1 MGKEY
6 KSAAELMREAEE
18 RRASA
23 GLSAGASAKSAEE
36 LAIQQE
42 RAETEKTKQNI
53 NIFQTAIGTLIDTG
67 FNIDKGTLKGL
78 EGIVDFVIGISNAVP
93 VGIDYLCGGDLYEQ
107 VRNAIEYDA
116 TGKIMGLRED
126 LTSMIYG
133 RTTLESSLYRQNKAG
148 QMVAEVEQAVG
159 QMLPSVVVSI
169 ATMGAAAPEAAAS
182 LGTTVQGLAKA
193 ASLATLGVSAA
204 GTSTEAAY
212 QDGANFG
219 QGLAYGA
226 VSGGIEVATEKM
238 FGGVTSAIYGK
249 GMLPKVVPTIANK
262 GFVRVGRELL
272 EEGVEEV
279 VSELASPIAKTIYKG
294 GAALDEYSTA
304 DYWKGVGKSFAMGA
318 ATSALYTGTVGYGVA
333 KATGGAV
340 GKEADIEGLL
350 EDAEKLAQKR
360 ESVFYSYKYDRNTD
374 ARIGDQIARRYQEIS
389 KILVKMDADKRSAA
403 IEKFSLGKA
412 MAEDGQINADFAAKL
427 GIRTPGK
434 DSTGGMNAAPGAN
447 LGQYASPGV
456 DASAAEAA
464 ASYMGLS
471 VFDGEL
477 TGESRAN
484 YRDFLKTAR
493 NLNRQTG
500 GRFNFVL
507 VNGSGV
513 DGSQVKGAYVRQGDL
528 VLINTDTLAD
538 SGKTADAL
546 YENWFGVTVEEAMH
560 LANNTDEALRR
571 DAYSSLAQ
579 LLSEDEELV
588 SKVSRELVEDG
599 YFTEEQ
605 VKKFMTADSLT
616 EDETQAANVFFD
628 ELFAHMARHELSTK
642 HFFQRLAKRDRSA
655 LERFLQALKQSIKA
669 TASGKGKTA
678 QGLTKRAQA
687 AERLFME
694 AMAEAGFKVTEDG
707 KIIGV
712 NDEEEKEDQET
723 AKTEVRYSLKGKTF
737 TITEED
743 VQNIRKM
750 GRKSVNDFTSQEI
763 RECEPWARKFYEELK
778 EKSPFF
784 RAWFGDWRA
793 YDKTRLT
800 YQEVNNDFVEM
811 EDIPRKECKNEDTG
825 WSISVLRNGI
835 DETIHK
841 KGVGS
846 NEHRSLLN
854 VDAMIENSVLLDT
867 VSVSEPSKRMGMQ
880 AIFVHHL
887 YAPIYVGG
895 QKAIA
900 KLYVTESIEGE
911 HKFYLVKIETIDYT
925 HEEIEKEA
933 TQAKVPTDESVLNPR
948 TNSTAGD
955 ASSISIAEIFD
966 FVKRNGGKFESGSKN
981 PVYFNPKPVNP
992 AFLNED
998 GTPKVFYHG
1007 TRAEN
1012 GDFYVFDYSKAVKRG
1027 GLGLKA
1033 LGKGNYFTTVKLN
1046 GTERYGSR
1054 VIEVYLSIH
1063 NPFVVEEGLFED
1075 SVAMKFGDDA
1085 RKWSTDRIQEEMR
1098 KAGFDGVIKE
1108 HNGNMIAVAFDS
1120 NQIKSA
1126 TDNIGTFD
1134 RANPDIR
1141 YSKKAAKRDEVTL
1154 TPEEAAR
1161 EDTPFGRAVRRMLE
1175 EEGETR
1181 ESRESRESRAESETD
1196 DETADERMDE
1206 IGEDVRLNRYDK
1218 TWTYGRA
1225 EAEKAIDALLET
1237 LGGGDGNKYLT
1248 RGKLS
1253 VKLKMQDRRELTD
1266 KMFEALN
1273 TATTNE
1279 QLRNAAEEI
1288 ARAVYDK
1295 AVVTTVW
1302 AQDVGYIKDV
1312 TDKMKL
1318 YKSFL
1323 GRIDMS
1329 GIKSN
1334 QIDMK
1339 VIRRWEKGR
1348 KAETKGTLTID
1359 NVKKILEKEGLS
1371 FREGLSDSAFIVEL
1385 NREYERHRIAAQAML
1400 NGIQRIIE
1408 EPNQDWIDKM
1418 TKSVLEVAAKEGKY
1432 RSVAEMMAS
1441 IDKAEHDLD
1450 VRKDSVEK
1458 LAEKTQ
1464 EEIISNRLMNQA
1476 KYIVEGIRHW
1486 KSGEFQAAAEKSN
1499 SDILKGTLGK
1509 LSKIYYR
1516 GNLAV
1521 DPTKRVMRELHDWY
1535 ITQEAKDF
1543 LGESF
1548 WNQDIA
1554 AHMESIA
1561 SVKGRIDSENLKKL
1575 CDVLQYM
1582 KHAIENFHT
1591 VEINGKRVDAAP
1603 VAKAYREKAMK
1614 SGREI
1619 KKETWFGRIF
1629 RAYIVNYRDPE
1640 SLARYFDNYVEGG
1653 FLTDMLH
1660 NLREG
1665 ELKAEVIEDSM
1676 VSQIEEFSKTHK
1688 KYFDNLEKRTI
1699 RVGST
1704 EIPAGEALDI
1714 YLLLKRKQAVI
1725 HLMKSGYR
1733 YTSGDGMTERESGF
1747 MVTDKDTT
1755 EQEMMERAETEAAA
1769 IFEQMTEAD
1778 KDFVNLASKIF
1789 NEDCKKFK
1797 RETDLFMLGFSNVLD
1812 DFYIPIRISDKA
1824 IKADDGVYQDELDR
1838 VSNASFNKS
1847 ITEGAKNKIVVENL
1861 QTVLLRHIRG
1871 ISKYAGLART
1881 ISEFETLVNMNLSG
1895 NSGDIVSIATA
1906 YEKIWPDEG
1915 KLNGGAIKYL
1925 KDMISDV
1932 QKLSRDAGN
1941 TGLMTAMVE
1950 KVRGRAAVAVL
1961 GLNPKVVAT
1970 QFSSLFAAT
1979 SIIPPK
1985 YIIQALYTRAK
1996 HGEAGDYSDLA
2007 RLRNKENVAIRAM
2020 TLDDRVGAIG
2030 EKAMFAIG
2038 KTDEFVVHTVWKACK
2053 LMVRDQVGASVSQE
2067 AVNTQAGQL
2076 LTQVIY
2082 ETQQNAQST
2091 ERSRAMRSNSPLEK
2105 IVTMFSA
2112 DAMKVFG
2119 RVMDGVGELRARMA
2133 RKESPARIAESK
2145 RKLGRS
2151 VSAMVSSAVY
2161 YAIISMLFRK
2171 FLARDDD
2178 DSLKEWSE
2186 ADILEF
2192 LGDMAGSMMGGLPI
2206 IKDIYEFLVSGFSPE
2221 DMGLGAL
2228 TDMMEGVKSLGL
2240 VVGQGFTGQATD
2252 EEWFSAIRKLMYAG
2266 GTVCGIPIANT
2277 IKYTR
2282 GLVNLFSDDT
2292 VYRYDALHAVPA
2304 YSSDIAKAVEN
2315 GDEEMVRTVVGVMLD
2330 KNVGAVTSSPVRREL
2345 ARLASAGQTV
2355 IPQAVGTSITYDGEA
2370 YQMNQRERR
2379 AFSSVYGQ
2387 ASAEAAQM
2395 ISMASYQAMDDKVK
2409 AKALKRLYQFYYNMA
2424 MEEVLGV
2431 DIEGRAQLVSKV
2443 IDPLK
2448 LALIVAEAGEL
2459 AADIGAD
2466 GKAVAGSKKMKVA
2479 QYIAK
2484 LKLTEAQK
2492 FIVYAYLGYSVSGGE
2507 QTIRAYVMAQDLERG
2522 EKEELL
2528 EMCGG
2533 GY

>member
-1 MGKEY
+1 MGKAY

-93 VGIDYLCGGDLYEQ
+93 VGIDYLCGGDWYEQ
-107 VRNAIEYDA
+107 IRNAIEYDA

-133 RTTLESSLYRQNKAG
+133 RTTLDSSLYRQNEAG

-182 LGTTVQGLAKA
+182 LGTTVQGLAQA

-238 FGGVTSAIYGK
+238 FGGVSSALYGK

-262 GFVRVGRELL
+262 GLVRVGRELL

-294 GAALDEYSTA
+294 GAALDEYSTS

-340 GKEADIEGLL
+340 GKEADIQGLL
-350 EDAEKLAQKR
+350 EDAEKLTQKR
-360 ESVFYSYKYDRNTD
+360 ESTFYSYKYDRDTD
-374 ARIGDQIARRYQEIS
+374 AKIGDQLARRYQEIS
-389 KILVKMDADKRSAA
+389 KILVKMDADERAAA

-412 MAEDGQINADFAAKL
+412 MAEDGQIAADFADKL
-427 GIRTPGK
+427 GIRTPGQ
-434 DSTGGMNAAPGAN
+434 DSTGGVNAAPGAN
-447 LGQYASPGV
+447 MGQYASPGV
-456 DASAAEAA
+456 DASVAEAA
-464 ASYMGLS
+464 ASDMGLS
-471 VFDGEL
+471 VFHGEL
-477 TGESRAN
+477 TGESRSN

-493 NLNRQTG
+493 RLNRQTG

-507 VNGSGV
+507 VNSSGV

-560 LANNTDEALRR
+560 LANNTDKALRR

-588 SKVSRELVEDG
+588 SKVSRELVDDG

-616 EDETQAANVFFD
+616 EDETQAAEVFFD

-642 HFFQRLAKRDRSA
+642 HFFQRLARRDRSA

-669 TASGKGKTA
+669 SASGKGKTA

-723 AKTEVRYSLKGKTF
+723 AKTEARYSLKGKTF

-750 GRKSVNDFTSQEI
+750 GRKSINDFTSQEI

-1007 TRAEN
+1007 TNKEWTTYDLSKNVNQMWGEGIYLTPDPERARLY
-1012 GDFYVFDYSKAVKRG
+1012 GDHVMAFYVKADADNRVAKKNGIQRDY
-1027 GLGLKA
+1027 
-1033 LGKGNYFTTVKLN
+1033 TVMKKSGDVL
-1046 GTERYGSR
+1046 
-1054 VIEVYLSIH
+1054 VYS
-1063 NPFVVEEGLFED
+1063 P
-1075 SVAMKFGDDA
+1075 
-1085 RKWSTDRIQEEMR
+1085 
-1098 KAGFDGVIKE
+1098 
-1108 HNGNMIAVAFDS
+1108 
-1120 NQIKSA
+1120 NQIKSVR
-1126 TDNIGTFD
+1126 DNIGTFD

-1161 EDTPFGRAVRRMLE
+1161 EDTPFGHAVRRMLE
-1175 EEGETR
+1175 RDGETG
-1181 ESRESRESRAESETD
+1181 ESRV
-1196 DETADERMDE
+1196 ETAAETAGETADE

-1237 LGGGDGNKYLT
+1237 LGGGDANKYLS
-1248 RGKLS
+1248 RGNLS
-1253 VKLKMQDRRELTD
+1253 VKLKMQDRLELTD

-1312 TDKMKL
+1312 TDKLKL

-1329 GIKSN
+1329 GIQSN

-1339 VIRRWEKGR
+1339 VIRKWEKGR

-1359 NVKKILEKEGLS
+1359 NVKKILEKEGIS

-1400 NGIQRIIE
+1400 NGIQRIVE

-1464 EEIISNRLMNQA
+1464 EEIISNRLENQA

-1543 LGESF
+1543 LGEQF

-1561 SVKGRIDSENLKKL
+1561 GAQGRLDSENLKKL

-1582 KHAIENFHT
+1582 KHITENYHT
-1591 VEINGKRVDAAP
+1591 VFVNGKRVAAEP
-1603 VAKAYREKAMK
+1603 VAREYHKKAVE

-1619 KKETWFGRIF
+1619 KKQTWFGRIF
-1629 RAYIVNYRDPE
+1629 RAYIVNYRDPM
-1640 SLARYFDNYVEGG
+1640 SLVRYFDNYVEGG
-1653 FLTDMLH
+1653 FLTETLQK
-1660 NLREG
+1660 LREA
-1665 ELKAEVIEDSM
+1665 ELAADVIEYSM
-1676 VSQIEEFSKTHK
+1676 VSQIEEFSKNHR

-1699 RVGST
+1699 RVGNT
-1704 EIPAGEALDI
+1704 EIPAGEALDL

-1733 YTSGDGMTERESGF
+1733 YTSGKGITERESGF

-1755 EQEMMERAETEAAA
+1755 EQEMMERAETEASA
-1769 IFEQMTEAD
+1769 IFEQMTEDD

-1789 NEDCKKFK
+1789 NEDCKEFK
-1797 RETDLFMLGFSNVLD
+1797 RKTDLILLGFSNVMD
-1812 DFYIPIRISDKA
+1812 DFYIPIRTSDKV
-1824 IKADDGVYQDELDR
+1824 IRADDGVYQDELDR

-1847 ITEGAKNKIVVENL
+1847 VTEGANNKILVENL

-1871 ISKYAGLART
+1871 ISKYAGMAQA
-1881 ISEFETLVNMNLSG
+1881 ISEFETLINMNLSEH
-1895 NSGDIVSIATA
+1895 SGDIVSIATA
-1906 YEKIWPDEG
+1906 YEKIWTDEG

-1925 KDMISDV
+1925 KGMISDV

-1941 TGLMTAMVE
+1941 TDLVTAMVE
-1950 KVRGRAAVAVL
+1950 KARGRAAVAVL
-1961 GLNPKVVAT
+1961 GLNPKILAT

-1985 YIIQALYTRAK
+1985 YIMQALFTRAK
-1996 HGEAGDYSDLA
+1996 HGEAWDFSDLA
-2007 RLRNKENVAIRAM
+2007 SLRNRENVAIRAM

-2038 KTDEFVVHTVWKACK
+2038 KTDEFVVHTAWKACK
-2053 LMVRDQVGASVSQE
+2053 LMVRDQMGDSATQKE
-2067 AVNTQAGQL
+2067 VNTQAGQL

-2091 ERSRAMRSNSPLEK
+2091 ERSRAMRSNSPIAK
-2105 IVTMFSA
+2105 MVTMFSA

-2119 RVMDGVGELRARMA
+2119 RVVDAVGELRARIA
-2133 RKESPARIAESK
+2133 RNESRARIAESK
-2145 RKLGRS
+2145 KKLGRS

-2178 DSLKEWSE
+2178 DSFKEWSE
-2186 ADILEF
+2186 ADIMEF

-2228 TDMMEGVKSLGL
+2228 TDMMEGARSLAL
-2240 VVGQGFTGQATD
+2240 VAGKGFTGQATD

-2266 GTVCGIPIANT
+2266 GTVCGIPISNT

-2304 YSSDIAKAVEN
+2304 YSSDIAKAVED

-2330 KNVGAVTSSPVRREL
+2330 RNVGAVTSSPVRREL
-2345 ARLASAGQTV
+2345 ARLASTGQTV
-2355 IPQAVGTSITYDGEA
+2355 IPQAVGTSITYDGEE
-2370 YQMNQRERR
+2370 YKMNQRERR

-2387 ASAEAAQM
+2387 ASAEAARM
-2395 ISMASYQAMDDKVK
+2395 ITMASYQAMDDKVK
-2409 AKALKRLYQFYYNMA
+2409 AKALKRLYQFYYNTA

-2459 AADIGAD
+2459 TADIGAD

-2492 FIVYAYLGYSVSGGE
+2492 FIVYAYLGYTVSGGE
-2507 QTIRAYVMAQDLERG
+2507 QTIRAYVMAQKNLERG
-2522 EKEELL
+2522 EKEEIL

-2533 GY
+2533 DY

>member
-6 KSAAELMREAEE
+6 KSASQLMREAEE

-67 FNIDKGTLKGL
+67 FNIDKGTLKGI

-93 VGIDYLCGGDLYEQ
+93 VGIDYLCGGDWYEQ
-107 VRNAIEYDA
+107 IRNAIEYDA

-133 RTTLESSLYRQNKAG
+133 RTTLDSSLYRQNKAG

-182 LGTTVQGLAKA
+182 LGTTVQGLAQA

-212 QDGANFG
+212 ADGAGFG
-219 QGLAYGA
+219 EGLAYGA
-226 VSGGIEVATEKM
+226 VSGAIEVATEKM
-238 FGGVTSAIYGK
+238 FGGVSSAIYGK

-262 GFVRVGRELL
+262 GLVRVGRELL
-272 EEGVEEV
+272 EEGAEEV
-279 VSELASPIAKTIYKG
+279 VSELASPLAKTIYKG
-294 GAALDEYSTA
+294 GAALDEYSTE
-304 DYWKGVGKSFAMGA
+304 DYWKGVGKSFAMGV

-340 GKEADIEGLL
+340 GKKEADIQGLL
-350 EDAEKLAQKR
+350 EDAEKLTQKR
-360 ESVFYSYKYDRNTD
+360 ESTFYSYKYDRDTD
-374 ARIGDQIARRYQEIS
+374 AKIGDQLARRYQEIS
-389 KILVKMDADKRSAA
+389 KILVKMDAGERSAA

-412 MAEDGQINADFAAKL
+412 MAEDGQIAADFADKL
-427 GIRTPGK
+427 GIRTQAQN
-434 DSTGGMNAAPGAN
+434 STGGVNAAPGAN

-464 ASYMGLS
+464 ASSMGLS
-471 VFDGEL
+471 VFEGEL

-493 NLNRQTG
+493 NLNRKTG

-513 DGSQVKGAYVRQGDL
+513 DGSQVKGAYIRQGDL

-560 LANNTDEALRR
+560 LANNTDETVRR
-571 DAYSSLAQ
+571 DAYHALAQ

-588 SKVSRELVEDG
+588 RSVSRELVKDG

-605 VKKFMTADSLT
+605 VKQFLTADSLT
-616 EDETQAANVFFD
+616 EDEAKAAQVFFD
-628 ELFAHMARHELSTK
+628 EMFAHMARHELSTK
-642 HFFQRLAKRDRSA
+642 HFFQRLARRDRSA
-655 LERFLQALKQSIKA
+655 LERVFRALKQNMKS

-678 QGLTKRAQA
+678 RGLTERAQA

-712 NDEEEKEDQET
+712 NDEEEKEDIEEADIRFSQKNDKPFADNVDSVLTMTDEEALQNKADNNYISVMKQT
-723 AKTEVRYSLKGKTF
+723 PAVILENVEGAKNLEVIIRFDAFYLATRKSGVLEGHYHNLGELMKELPRIIADPDAIIRLDNGRLNMFTEMKTEKG
-737 TITEED
+737 
-743 VQNIRKM
+743 N
-750 GRKSVNDFTSQEI
+750 
-763 RECEPWARKFYEELK
+763 
-778 EKSPFF
+778 
-784 RAWFGDWRA
+784 
-793 YDKTRLT
+793 
-800 YQEVNNDFVEM
+800 
-811 EDIPRKECKNEDTG
+811 
-825 WSISVLRNGI
+825 NGI
-835 DETIHK
+835 ISIEMNTVKDIN
-841 KGVGS
+841 
-846 NEHRSLLN
+846 NENTPYHLVISAFSSKDNYTRN
-854 VDAMIENSVLLDT
+854 QIRNHG
-867 VSVSEPSKRMGMQ
+867 VSVEYKREDLAQ
-880 AIFVHHL
+880 VNHQL
-887 YAPIYVGG
+887 YEWLA
-895 QKAIA
+895 
-900 KLYVTESIEGE
+900 
-911 HKFYLVKIETIDYT
+911 TIN
-925 HEEIEKEA
+925 A
-933 TQAKVPTDESVLNPR
+933 T
-948 TNSTAGD
+948 
-955 ASSISIAEIFD
+955 SSDNSIAQKE
-966 FVKRNGGKFESGSKN
+966 
-981 PVYFNPKPVNP
+981 PVVNTS
-992 AFLNED
+992 E
-998 GTPKVFYHG
+998 
-1007 TRAEN
+1007 EN
-1012 GDFYVFDYSKAVKRG
+1012 N
-1027 GLGLKA
+1027 L
-1033 LGKGNYFTTVKLN
+1033 
-1046 GTERYGSR
+1046 
-1054 VIEVYLSIH
+1054 
-1063 NPFVVEEGLFED
+1063 
-1075 SVAMKFGDDA
+1075 DA
-1085 RKWSTDRIQEEMR
+1085 
-1098 KAGFDGVIKE
+1098 
-1108 HNGNMIAVAFDS
+1108 
-1120 NQIKSA
+1120 
-1126 TDNIGTFD
+1126 
-1134 RANPDIR
+1134 R

-1161 EDTPFGRAVRRMLE
+1161 EDTPFGLAARRMLE
-1175 EEGETR
+1175 RDGETGER
-1181 ESRESRESRAESETD
+1181 RVETD
-1196 DETADERMDE
+1196 IETAGETTDE

-1237 LGGGDGNKYLT
+1237 LGGGDGNKYLS
-1248 RGKLS
+1248 RGNLS
-1253 VKLKMQDRRELTD
+1253 VKLKIQDRRELTD

-1312 TDKMKL
+1312 TDKLKL

-1329 GIKSN
+1329 GIQSN

-1359 NVKKILEKEGLS
+1359 NVKKILEKEGIS

-1432 RSVAEMMAS
+1432 RSIAEMMAS

-1464 EEIISNRLMNQA
+1464 EEIISNRLENQA

-1543 LGESF
+1543 LGEQF

-1561 SVKGRIDSENLKKL
+1561 GAQGRLDSENLKKL

-1676 VSQIEEFSKTHK
+1676 VSQIEEFSKKHK
-1688 KYFDNLEKRTI
+1688 KYFDSLEKRTI

-1950 KVRGRAAVAVL
+1950 KVRGRAAEAVL

-2133 RKESPARIAESK
+2133 RHESPARIAESK

-2178 DSLKEWSE
+2178 DNLKEWSE

-2228 TDMMEGVKSLGL
+2228 TDMMEGARSLAL
-2240 VVGQGFTGQATD
+2240 VAGKGFTGQATD

-2266 GTVCGIPIANT
+2266 GTVCGIPISNT

-2304 YSSDIAKAVEN
+2304 YSSDIAKAVED

-2330 KNVGAVTSSPVRREL
+2330 RNVGAVTSSPVRREL
-2345 ARLASAGQTV
+2345 ARLASTGQTV
-2355 IPQAVGTSITYDGEA
+2355 IPQAVGTSITYDGEE
-2370 YQMNQRERR
+2370 YKMNQRERK

-2395 ISMASYQAMDDKVK
+2395 ISMTSYQAMDDKVK
-2409 AKALKRLYQFYYNMA
+2409 AKALKRLYQFYYNTA

-2466 GKAVAGSKKMKVA
+2466 GKPVAGSKKMKVA

-2507 QTIRAYVMAQDLERG
+2507 QTIRAYVMAQKDLERG

>member
-1 MGKEY
+1 MGKAY

-93 VGIDYLCGGDLYEQ
+93 VGIDYLCGGDWYEQ
-107 VRNAIEYDA
+107 IRNAIEYDA

-133 RTTLESSLYRQNKAG
+133 RTTLDSSLYRQNEAG

-182 LGTTVQGLAKA
+182 LGTTVQGLAQA

-238 FGGVTSAIYGK
+238 FGGVSSALYGK

-262 GFVRVGRELL
+262 GLVRVGRELL

-340 GKEADIEGLL
+340 GKEADIQGLL
-350 EDAEKLAQKR
+350 EDAEKLTQKR
-360 ESVFYSYKYDRNTD
+360 ESTFYSYKYDRDTD
-374 ARIGDQIARRYQEIS
+374 AKIGDQLARRYQEIS
-389 KILVKMDADKRSAA
+389 KILVKMDADERAAA

-412 MAEDGQINADFAAKL
+412 MAEDGQIAADFADKL
-427 GIRTPGK
+427 GIRTPGQ
-434 DSTGGMNAAPGAN
+434 DSTGGVNAAPGAN
-447 LGQYASPGV
+447 MGQYASPGV
-456 DASAAEAA
+456 DVSVAEAA
-464 ASYMGLS
+464 ASDMGLS
-471 VFDGEL
+471 VFHGEL
-477 TGESRAN
+477 TGESRSN
-484 YRDFLKTAR
+484 FRDFLKTAR

-513 DGSQVKGAYVRQGDL
+513 DGSQIRGAYVRQGDL

-560 LANNTDEALRR
+560 MANNTDGRLRM
-571 DAYSSLAQ
+571 DAYNSLAQ

-605 VKKFMTADSLT
+605 VKKFLTEDSLT
-616 EDETQAANVFFD
+616 EDETQAAEVFFD

-642 HFFQRLAKRDRSA
+642 HFFQRLARRDRSA
-655 LERFLQALKQSIKA
+655 MERFLQALKRSIKA

-723 AKTEVRYSLKGKTF
+723 AKTEARYSLKGKTF

-750 GRKSVNDFTSQEI
+750 GRKSINDFTSQEI

-1007 TRAEN
+1007 TNKEWTTYDLSKNVNQMWGEGIYLTPDPERARLY
-1012 GDFYVFDYSKAVKRG
+1012 GDHVMAFYVKADADNRVAKKNGIQRDY
-1027 GLGLKA
+1027 
-1033 LGKGNYFTTVKLN
+1033 TVMKKSGDVL
-1046 GTERYGSR
+1046 
-1054 VIEVYLSIH
+1054 VYS
-1063 NPFVVEEGLFED
+1063 P
-1075 SVAMKFGDDA
+1075 
-1085 RKWSTDRIQEEMR
+1085 
-1098 KAGFDGVIKE
+1098 
-1108 HNGNMIAVAFDS
+1108 
-1120 NQIKSA
+1120 NQIKSVR
-1126 TDNIGTFD
+1126 DNIGTFD

-1181 ESRESRESRAESETD
+1181 ESRESRESRAEAETD
-1196 DETADERMDE
+1196 AETADEVMDE
-1206 IGEDVRLNRYDK
+1206 IGEEVRLNRYDK

-1237 LGGGDGNKYLT
+1237 LGGGDGNKYLS
-1248 RGKLS
+1248 RGNLS
-1253 VKLKMQDRRELTD
+1253 VKLKIQDRRELTD

-1312 TDKMKL
+1312 TDKLKL

-1329 GIKSN
+1329 GIQSN

-1339 VIRRWEKGR
+1339 VIRKWEKGR

-1359 NVKKILEKEGLS
+1359 NVKKILEKEGIS

-1432 RSVAEMMAS
+1432 RSIAEMMAS

-1458 LAEKTQ
+1458 LAEKTK
-1464 EEIISNRLMNQA
+1464 EEIISNRLENQA

-1543 LGESF
+1543 LGEQF

-1561 SVKGRIDSENLKKL
+1561 GAQGRLDSENMKKL

-1582 KHAIENFHT
+1582 KHITENYHT
-1591 VEINGKRVDAAP
+1591 VFVNGKRVAAEP
-1603 VAKAYREKAMK
+1603 VAREYHQKAVE

-1619 KKETWFGRIF
+1619 KKQTWFGRIF

-1676 VSQIEEFSKTHK
+1676 VSQIEEFSKKHK
-1688 KYFDNLEKRTI
+1688 KYFDSLEKRTI
-1699 RVGST
+1699 RVGNT
-1704 EIPAGEALDI
+1704 EIPAGEALDL

-1733 YTSGDGMTERESGF
+1733 YTSGKGITERESGF

-1755 EQEMMERAETEAAA
+1755 EQEMMERAETEASA
-1769 IFEQMTEAD
+1769 IFEQMTEDD

-1871 ISKYAGLART
+1871 ISKYAGLDRT

-1915 KLNGGAIKYL
+1915 KLNGGAINYL

-1941 TGLMTAMVE
+1941 TDLVTAMVE
-1950 KVRGRAAVAVL
+1950 KARGRAAVAVL
-1961 GLNPKVVAT
+1961 GLNPKILAT

-1996 HGEAGDYSDLA
+1996 HGEAGEYSDLA

-2091 ERSRAMRSNSPLEK
+2091 ERSRAMRSNSPLAK

-2178 DSLKEWSE
+2178 DNLKEWSE

-2206 IKDIYEFLVSGFSPE
+2206 IKEIYEFLMSGFSPE

-2292 VYRYDALHAVPA
+2292 VYRYDALHAIPA

-2459 AADIGAD
+2459 AADIGSD
-2466 GKAVAGSKKMKVA
+2466 GKPVAGSKKMKVA

-2492 FIVYAYLGYSVSGGE
+2492 FIVYAYLGYTVSGGE
-2507 QTIRAYVMAQDLERG
+2507 QTIRAYVMAQKNLERG
-2522 EKEELL
+2522 EKEEIL

-2533 GY
+2533 DY

>member
-1 MGKEY
+1 M
-6 KSAAELMREAEE
+6 
-18 RRASA
+18 
-23 GLSAGASAKSAEE
+23 
-36 LAIQQE
+36 
-42 RAETEKTKQNI
+42 
-53 NIFQTAIGTLIDTG
+53 
-67 FNIDKGTLKGL
+67 
-78 EGIVDFVIGISNAVP
+78 
-93 VGIDYLCGGDLYEQ
+93 
-107 VRNAIEYDA
+107 
-116 TGKIMGLRED
+116 
-126 LTSMIYG
+126 
-133 RTTLESSLYRQNKAG
+133 
-148 QMVAEVEQAVG
+148 
-159 QMLPSVVVSI
+159 
-169 ATMGAAAPEAAAS
+169 
-182 LGTTVQGLAKA
+182 
-193 ASLATLGVSAA
+193 
-204 GTSTEAAY
+204 
-212 QDGANFG
+212 
-219 QGLAYGA
+219 
-226 VSGGIEVATEKM
+226 
-238 FGGVTSAIYGK
+238 
-249 GMLPKVVPTIANK
+249 
-262 GFVRVGRELL
+262 
-272 EEGVEEV
+272 
-279 VSELASPIAKTIYKG
+279 
-294 GAALDEYSTA
+294 
-304 DYWKGVGKSFAMGA
+304 
-318 ATSALYTGTVGYGVA
+318 
-333 KATGGAV
+333 
-340 GKEADIEGLL
+340 
-350 EDAEKLAQKR
+350 
-360 ESVFYSYKYDRNTD
+360 
-374 ARIGDQIARRYQEIS
+374 
-389 KILVKMDADKRSAA
+389 
-403 IEKFSLGKA
+403 
-412 MAEDGQINADFAAKL
+412 
-427 GIRTPGK
+427 
-434 DSTGGMNAAPGAN
+434 
-447 LGQYASPGV
+447 
-456 DASAAEAA
+456 
-464 ASYMGLS
+464 
-471 VFDGEL
+471 
-477 TGESRAN
+477 
-484 YRDFLKTAR
+484 
-493 NLNRQTG
+493 
-500 GRFNFVL
+500 
-507 VNGSGV
+507 
-513 DGSQVKGAYVRQGDL
+513 
-528 VLINTDTLAD
+528 
-538 SGKTADAL
+538 
-546 YENWFGVTVEEAMH
+546 
-560 LANNTDEALRR
+560 
-571 DAYSSLAQ
+571 
-579 LLSEDEELV
+579 
-588 SKVSRELVEDG
+588 
-599 YFTEEQ
+599 
-605 VKKFMTADSLT
+605 
-616 EDETQAANVFFD
+616 
-628 ELFAHMARHELSTK
+628 
-642 HFFQRLAKRDRSA
+642 
-655 LERFLQALKQSIKA
+655 
-669 TASGKGKTA
+669 
-678 QGLTKRAQA
+678 
-687 AERLFME
+687 
-694 AMAEAGFKVTEDG
+694 
-707 KIIGV
+707 
-712 NDEEEKEDQET
+712 
-723 AKTEVRYSLKGKTF
+723 
-737 TITEED
+737 
-743 VQNIRKM
+743 
-750 GRKSVNDFTSQEI
+750 
-763 RECEPWARKFYEELK
+763 
-778 EKSPFF
+778 
-784 RAWFGDWRA
+784 
-793 YDKTRLT
+793 
-800 YQEVNNDFVEM
+800 
-811 EDIPRKECKNEDTG
+811 
-825 WSISVLRNGI
+825 
-835 DETIHK
+835 
-841 KGVGS
+841 
-846 NEHRSLLN
+846 
-854 VDAMIENSVLLDT
+854 
-867 VSVSEPSKRMGMQ
+867 
-880 AIFVHHL
+880 
-887 YAPIYVGG
+887 
-895 QKAIA
+895 
-900 KLYVTESIEGE
+900 
-911 HKFYLVKIETIDYT
+911 
-925 HEEIEKEA
+925 
-933 TQAKVPTDESVLNPR
+933 
-948 TNSTAGD
+948 
-955 ASSISIAEIFD
+955 
-966 FVKRNGGKFESGSKN
+966 
-981 PVYFNPKPVNP
+981 
-992 AFLNED
+992 
-998 GTPKVFYHG
+998 
-1007 TRAEN
+1007 
-1012 GDFYVFDYSKAVKRG
+1012 
-1027 GLGLKA
+1027 
-1033 LGKGNYFTTVKLN
+1033 
-1046 GTERYGSR
+1046 
-1054 VIEVYLSIH
+1054 
-1063 NPFVVEEGLFED
+1063 
-1075 SVAMKFGDDA
+1075 
-1085 RKWSTDRIQEEMR
+1085 
-1098 KAGFDGVIKE
+1098 
-1108 HNGNMIAVAFDS
+1108 
-1120 NQIKSA
+1120 
-1126 TDNIGTFD
+1126 
-1134 RANPDIR
+1134 
-1141 YSKKAAKRDEVTL
+1141 
-1154 TPEEAAR
+1154 
-1161 EDTPFGRAVRRMLE
+1161 
-1175 EEGETR
+1175 
-1181 ESRESRESRAESETD
+1181 
-1196 DETADERMDE
+1196 MDE
-1206 IGEDVRLNRYDK
+1206 IGEEVRLNRYDK

-1237 LGGGDGNKYLT
+1237 LGGGDGNKYLS
-1248 RGKLS
+1248 RGNLS
-1253 VKLKMQDRRELTD
+1253 VKLKIQDRRELTD

-1312 TDKMKL
+1312 TDKLKL

-1329 GIKSN
+1329 GIQSN

-1339 VIRRWEKGR
+1339 VIRKWEKGR

-1359 NVKKILEKEGLS
+1359 NVKKILEKEGIS

-1432 RSVAEMMAS
+1432 RSIAEMMAS

-1458 LAEKTQ
+1458 LAEKTK
-1464 EEIISNRLMNQA
+1464 EEIISNRLENQA

-1543 LGESF
+1543 LGEQF

-1561 SVKGRIDSENLKKL
+1561 GAQGRLDSENMKKL

-1582 KHAIENFHT
+1582 KHITENYHT
-1591 VEINGKRVDAAP
+1591 VFVNGKRVAAEP
-1603 VAKAYREKAMK
+1603 VAREYHQKAVE

-1619 KKETWFGRIF
+1619 KKQTWFGRIF

-1676 VSQIEEFSKTHK
+1676 VSQIEEFSKKHK
-1688 KYFDNLEKRTI
+1688 KYFDSLEKRTI
-1699 RVGST
+1699 RVGNT
-1704 EIPAGEALDI
+1704 EIPAGEALDL

-1733 YTSGDGMTERESGF
+1733 YTSGKGITERESGF

-1755 EQEMMERAETEAAA
+1755 EQEMMERAETEASA
-1769 IFEQMTEAD
+1769 IFEQMTEDD

-1871 ISKYAGLART
+1871 ISKYAGLDRT

-1915 KLNGGAIKYL
+1915 KLNGGAINYL

-1941 TGLMTAMVE
+1941 TDLVTAMVE
-1950 KVRGRAAVAVL
+1950 KARGRAAVAVL
-1961 GLNPKVVAT
+1961 GLNPKILAT

-1996 HGEAGDYSDLA
+1996 HGEAGEYSDLA

-2091 ERSRAMRSNSPLEK
+2091 ERSRAMRSNSPLAK

-2178 DSLKEWSE
+2178 DNLKEWSE

-2206 IKDIYEFLVSGFSPE
+2206 IKEIYEFLMSGFSPE

-2292 VYRYDALHAVPA
+2292 VYRYDALHAIPA

-2459 AADIGAD
+2459 AADIGSD
-2466 GKAVAGSKKMKVA
+2466 GKPVAGSKKMKVA

-2492 FIVYAYLGYSVSGGE
+2492 FIVYAYLGYTVSGGE
-2507 QTIRAYVMAQDLERG
+2507 QTIRAYVMAQKNLERG
-2522 EKEELL
+2522 EKEEIL

-2533 GY
+2533 DY

>member
-6 KSAAELMREAEE
+6 KSASQLMREAEE

-93 VGIDYLCGGDLYEQ
+93 VGIDYLCGGDRYEQ

-133 RTTLESSLYRQNKAG
+133 RTTLESSLYRQNEAG

-182 LGTTVQGLAKA
+182 LGTTVQGLAQA

-212 QDGANFG
+212 ADGAGFG
-219 QGLAYGA
+219 EGLAYGA
-226 VSGGIEVATEKM
+226 VSGAIEVATEKM
-238 FGGVTSAIYGK
+238 FGGVSSALYGK

-272 EEGVEEV
+272 EEGAEEV
-279 VSELASPIAKTIYKG
+279 VSELASPLAKTIYKG

-340 GKEADIEGLL
+340 GKKEADIQGLL
-350 EDAEKLAQKR
+350 EDAEKLTQKR
-360 ESVFYSYKYDRNTD
+360 ESTFYSYKYDRDTD
-374 ARIGDQIARRYQEIS
+374 AKIGDQLARRYQEIS
-389 KILVKMDADKRSAA
+389 KILVKMDADERAAA

-412 MAEDGQINADFAAKL
+412 MADDGQIAADFADKL
-427 GIRTPGK
+427 GIRTQEQN
-434 DSTGGMNAAPGAN
+434 STGGVNAAHGAN

-456 DASAAEAA
+456 DASVAEAA
-464 ASYMGLS
+464 ASDMGLS
-471 VFDGEL
+471 VFHGEL

-513 DGSQVKGAYVRQGDL
+513 DGSQVKGAYIRQGDL

-560 LANNTDEALRR
+560 LANNTDETVRR
-571 DAYSSLAQ
+571 DAYHALAQ

-588 SKVSRELVEDG
+588 RSVSRELVKDG

-605 VKKFMTADSLT
+605 VKQFLTADSLT
-616 EDETQAANVFFD
+616 EDEAKAAQVFFD
-628 ELFAHMARHELSTK
+628 EMFAHMARHELSTK
-642 HFFQRLAKRDRSA
+642 HFFQRLARRDRSA
-655 LERFLQALKQSIKA
+655 LERFLQALKKSIKT
-669 TASGKGKTA
+669 TASGKGKAA

-712 NDEEEKEDQET
+712 NDEEEKE
-723 AKTEVRYSLKGKTF
+723 KK
-737 TITEED
+737 
-743 VQNIRKM
+743 
-750 GRKSVNDFTSQEI
+750 
-763 RECEPWARKFYEELK
+763 
-778 EKSPFF
+778 
-784 RAWFGDWRA
+784 
-793 YDKTRLT
+793 
-800 YQEVNNDFVEM
+800 
-811 EDIPRKECKNEDTG
+811 EDISEEKKDT
-825 WSISVLRNGI
+825 R
-835 DETIHK
+835 
-841 KGVGS
+841 
-846 NEHRSLLN
+846 
-854 VDAMIENSVLLDT
+854 
-867 VSVSEPSKRMGMQ
+867 
-880 AIFVHHL
+880 
-887 YAPIYVGG
+887 YA
-895 QKAIA
+895 
-900 KLYVTESIEGE
+900 
-911 HKFYLVKIETIDYT
+911 
-925 HEEIEKEA
+925 
-933 TQAKVPTDESVLNPR
+933 
-948 TNSTAGD
+948 
-955 ASSISIAEIFD
+955 
-966 FVKRNGGKFESGSKN
+966 
-981 PVYFNPKPVNP
+981 
-992 AFLNED
+992 
-998 GTPKVFYHG
+998 
-1007 TRAEN
+1007 
-1012 GDFYVFDYSKAVKRG
+1012 
-1027 GLGLKA
+1027 
-1033 LGKGNYFTTVKLN
+1033 
-1046 GTERYGSR
+1046 
-1054 VIEVYLSIH
+1054 
-1063 NPFVVEEGLFED
+1063 
-1075 SVAMKFGDDA
+1075 
-1085 RKWSTDRIQEEMR
+1085 
-1098 KAGFDGVIKE
+1098 
-1108 HNGNMIAVAFDS
+1108 
-1120 NQIKSA
+1120 
-1126 TDNIGTFD
+1126 
-1134 RANPDIR
+1134 
-1141 YSKKAAKRDEVTL
+1141 KKASKRDEVTL

-1175 EEGETR
+1175 QEGETR
-1181 ESRESRESRAESETD
+1181 ESRESRAEAETD
-1196 DETADERMDE
+1196 AETADERMDE
-1206 IGEDVRLNRYDK
+1206 IGEDVRLNRYGQLWVYQHEEAQKAFDLAMNALQDAVNAETWETGGTVARVQFLRSDERK
-1218 TWTYGRA
+1218 TVDELWLAMNNAQTAEQRRQAAVEMAKVLYQRARVEVLVDDENFHRA
-1225 EAEKAIDALLET
+1225 EDVVRYLKGFLHRMNLDGLRSEIQYKYDKEAANIFRLWGSRKTGERFDPDQIAEEFTSQTGIVIQSDHPADIMMELHERYMAAKQELERQGKFALSEKFAADDTDIRNIADVLMEIMETGGEITSPAVLLDEVSEQKRRLDNREKWTIRRLDEKEEYLQKEIKRERERTRKKLDAKEEYLQNEIKKTKDWTFRRLDEKEEYLQKKIKKVKEDAKENIQKA
-1237 LGGGDGNKYLT
+1237 
-1248 RGKLS
+1248 
-1253 VKLKMQDRRELTD
+1253 VD
-1266 KMFEALN
+1266 KN
-1273 TATTNE
+1273 RE
-1279 QLRNAAEEI
+1279 QLAANYYASRAAYI
-1288 ARAVYDK
+1288 A
-1295 AVVTTVW
+1295 
-1302 AQDVGYIKDV
+1302 G
-1312 TDKMKL
+1312 
-1318 YKSFL
+1318 
-1323 GRIDMS
+1323 
-1329 GIKSN
+1329 
-1334 QIDMK
+1334 
-1339 VIRRWEKGR
+1339 
-1348 KAETKGTLTID
+1348 
-1359 NVKKILEKEGLS
+1359 
-1371 FREGLSDSAFIVEL
+1371 
-1385 NREYERHRIAAQAML
+1385 
-1400 NGIQRIIE
+1400 
-1408 EPNQDWIDKM
+1408 
-1418 TKSVLEVAAKEGKY
+1418 
-1432 RSVAEMMAS
+1432 
-1441 IDKAEHDLD
+1441 
-1450 VRKDSVEK
+1450 
-1458 LAEKTQ
+1458 
-1464 EEIISNRLMNQA
+1464 
-1476 KYIVEGIRHW
+1476 GIRSW
-1486 KSGEFQAAAEKSN
+1486 KAGEFQAAAEKSN

-1543 LGESF
+1543 LGEQF

-1554 AHMESIA
+1554 EHMESIA
-1561 SVKGRIDSENLKKL
+1561 GAQGRLDSENLKKL

-1582 KHAIENFHT
+1582 KHITENYHT
-1591 VEINGKRVDAAP
+1591 VFVNGKRVAAEP
-1603 VAKAYREKAMK
+1603 VAREYHQKAVE

-1629 RAYIVNYRDPE
+1629 RAYIVNYRDPM
-1640 SLARYFDNYVEGG
+1640 SLVRYFDNYVEGG
-1653 FLTDMLH
+1653 FLTETLQK
-1660 NLREG
+1660 LREA
-1665 ELKAEVIEDSM
+1665 ELAADVIEYSM
-1676 VSQIEEFSKTHK
+1676 VSQIEEFSKKHR

-1699 RVGST
+1699 RVGNT
-1704 EIPAGEALDI
+1704 EIPAGEALDL

-1733 YTSGDGMTERESGF
+1733 YTSGRGITERESGF
-1747 MVTDKDTT
+1747 MVTDKGTT

-1769 IFEQMTEAD
+1769 IFEQMTEDD

-1789 NEDCKKFK
+1789 NEDCKEFK
-1797 RETDLFMLGFSNVLD
+1797 RKTDLILLGFSNVMD
-1812 DFYIPIRISDKA
+1812 DFYIPIRTSDKV
-1824 IKADDGVYQDELDR
+1824 IRADDGVYQDELDR

-1847 ITEGAKNKIVVENL
+1847 VTEGANNKILVENL

-1871 ISKYAGLART
+1871 ISKYAGMAQA
-1881 ISEFETLVNMNLSG
+1881 ISEFETLINMNLSEH
-1895 NSGDIVSIATA
+1895 SGDIVSIATA

-1925 KDMISDV
+1925 KYMISDV

-1941 TGLMTAMVE
+1941 TDPASYIVE
-1950 KVRGRAAVAVL
+1950 KFRSRAAVAVL
-1961 GLNPKVVAT
+1961 GLNPKILAT

-1996 HGEAGDYSDLA
+1996 HGEAGDFSDLA
-2007 RLRNKENVAIRAM
+2007 SLRNRENVAIRAM
-2020 TLDDRVGAIG
+2020 TMDDRVGAIG

-2053 LMVRDQVGASVSQE
+2053 LMVRDQMGDSATQKE
-2067 AVNTQAGQL
+2067 VNTQAGQL

-2091 ERSRAMRSNSPLEK
+2091 ERSRAMRSNSPIAK
-2105 IVTMFSA
+2105 MVTMFSA

-2119 RVMDGVGELRARMA
+2119 RVVDAVGELRARIA
-2133 RKESPARIAESK
+2133 RNESRARIAESK
-2145 RKLGRS
+2145 KKLGRS

-2228 TDMMEGVKSLGL
+2228 TDMMEGARSLALLAGK
-2240 VVGQGFTGQATD
+2240 GFTGQATD

-2266 GTVCGIPIANT
+2266 GTVCGIPISNT

-2355 IPQAVGTSITYDGEA
+2355 IPQAVGTSITYDGEE
-2370 YQMNQRERR
+2370 YRMNQRERR

-2387 ASAEAAQM
+2387 ASAEAARM
-2395 ISMASYQAMDDKVK
+2395 ITMASYQAMDDKVK
-2409 AKALKRLYQFYYNMA
+2409 AKALKRLYQFYYNTA

>member
-6 KSAAELMREAEE
+6 KSASQLMREAEE

-23 GLSAGASAKSAEE
+23 AMTAGAAQKSAEE
-36 LAIQQE
+36 LEIEQA
-42 RAETEKTKQNI
+42 RAETESIKKNI

-78 EGIVDFVIGISNAVP
+78 EGIVDFVIGLRTAVP
-93 VGIDYLCGGDLYEQ
+93 VGINYLCGGDWDEKIKQ
-107 VRNAIEYDA
+107 IIEYDA

-126 LTSMIYG
+126 LTGMIYG
-133 RTTLESSLYRQNKAG
+133 RTTLDSSLYRQNKAG

-159 QMLPSVVVSI
+159 QMLPSVAVSI
-169 ATMGAAAPEAAAS
+169 ATAGAAAPETAAS
-182 LGTTVQGLAKA
+182 LGTTVQGLAQA

-249 GMLPKVVPTIANK
+249 GMLPHVVPTIANK

-389 KILVKMDADKRSAA
+389 KILVKMDPAKRSAA

-412 MAEDGQINADFAAKL
+412 MAEDGQIAADFADKL
-427 GIRTPGK
+427 GIRTQEQN
-434 DSTGGMNAAPGAN
+434 STGGVNAAPGGN

-464 ASYMGLS
+464 ASDMGLS
-471 VFDGEL
+471 VFHGEL
-477 TGESRAN
+477 TGESRTN
-484 YRDFLKTAR
+484 FRDFLKTAR

-507 VNGSGV
+507 VNSSGV

-642 HFFQRLAKRDRSA
+642 HFFQRLARRDRSA
-655 LERFLQALKQSIKA
+655 MERFLHALKQTMKA
-669 TASGKGKTA
+669 TASGKGKAA

-694 AMAEAGFKVTEDG
+694 AMAEAGFKATEDG

-712 NDEEEKEDQET
+712 NDEEEEEI
-723 AKTEVRYSLKGKTF
+723 RYSL
-737 TITEED
+737 
-743 VQNIRKM
+743 
-750 GRKSVNDFTSQEI
+750 
-763 RECEPWARKFYEELK
+763 
-778 EKSPFF
+778 
-784 RAWFGDWRA
+784 
-793 YDKTRLT
+793 
-800 YQEVNNDFVEM
+800 
-811 EDIPRKECKNEDTG
+811 RKEFTG
-825 WSISVLRNGI
+825 EF
-835 DETIHK
+835 DEWM
-841 KGVGS
+841 
-846 NEHRSLLN
+846 E
-854 VDAMIENSVLLDT
+854 
-867 VSVSEPSKRMGMQ
+867 SKTPTQR
-880 AIFVHHL
+880 A
-887 YAPIYVGG
+887 ADGG
-895 QKAIA
+895 
-900 KLYVTESIEGE
+900 Y
-911 HKFYLVKIETIDYT
+911 FKIG
-925 HEEIEKEA
+925 
-933 TQAKVPTDESVLNPR
+933 R
-948 TNSTAGD
+948 T
-955 ASSISIAEIFD
+955 SS
-966 FVKRNGGKFESGSKN
+966 
-981 PVYFNPKPVNP
+981 
-992 AFLNED
+992 
-998 GTPKVFYHG
+998 
-1007 TRAEN
+1007 
-1012 GDFYVFDYSKAVKRG
+1012 
-1027 GLGLKA
+1027 A
-1033 LGKGNYFTTVKLN
+1033 LGKIGVRDANIYWRKSKIQMIMEEHPN
-1046 GTERYGSR
+1046 ITEKIIKDIPSIVEKPVLVMKSKTRDDSI
-1054 VIEVYLSIH
+1054 VI
-1063 NPFVVEEGLFED
+1063 
-1075 SVAMKFGDDA
+1075 FGDIRVKDSIVMLA
-1085 RKWSTDRIQEEMR
+1085 LDLTPKQTGVLEAQFNLITSAYDRTNENAANLITSSDILYVAEKNRVDTLLMPLRVQFPSGQQAYDSATGSISYNGENVNINGKKIFVRMQ
-1098 KAGFDGVIKE
+1098 K
-1108 HNGNMIAVAFDS
+1108 NGNGA
-1120 NQIKSA
+1120 KS
-1126 TDNIGTFD
+1126 TGETISEKQ
-1134 RANPDIR
+1134 DIR
-1141 YSKKAAKRDEVTL
+1141 QSKKAAKRDEVTL

-1161 EDTPFGRAVRRMLE
+1161 EDTPFGHATRRMLE
-1175 EEGETR
+1175 RDGETG
-1181 ESRESRESRAESETD
+1181 ESRVETD
-1196 DETADERMDE
+1196 AETAGETPDE
-1206 IGEDVRLNRYDK
+1206 IGEYVRLNRYGQLWVYGHEEAQKAFDK
-1218 TWTYGRA
+1218 AMNVLQSAINEETWKTEGEVAKVQFLRSDERKTVDELWLAMNNAQTETQRRQAAVELAQVLYKRARVEVVVDDENFHRA
-1225 EAEKAIDALLET
+1225 EDVVNYLKQYLHRMDLDSIKSEIQYREDGAAADILRLWSGKKGGSERFTPDQISEEFTSQTGIVIESDHPADIMMELHERYLEARKELERQGKFALSEKFAAEDTDIKNIADVLMEIMETGGEITSPAELLDEVSEQKRRLESREKWTEKRLDEKEAYLQKKIKAVKEDAKE
-1237 LGGGDGNKYLT
+1237 NIQKA
-1248 RGKLS
+1248 
-1253 VKLKMQDRRELTD
+1253 VD
-1266 KMFEALN
+1266 KN
-1273 TATTNE
+1273 RE
-1279 QLRNAAEEI
+1279 QLAANYYASRAAYI
-1288 ARAVYDK
+1288 A
-1295 AVVTTVW
+1295 
-1302 AQDVGYIKDV
+1302 G
-1312 TDKMKL
+1312 
-1318 YKSFL
+1318 
-1323 GRIDMS
+1323 
-1329 GIKSN
+1329 
-1334 QIDMK
+1334 
-1339 VIRRWEKGR
+1339 
-1348 KAETKGTLTID
+1348 
-1359 NVKKILEKEGLS
+1359 
-1371 FREGLSDSAFIVEL
+1371 
-1385 NREYERHRIAAQAML
+1385 
-1400 NGIQRIIE
+1400 
-1408 EPNQDWIDKM
+1408 
-1418 TKSVLEVAAKEGKY
+1418 
-1432 RSVAEMMAS
+1432 
-1441 IDKAEHDLD
+1441 
-1450 VRKDSVEK
+1450 
-1458 LAEKTQ
+1458 
-1464 EEIISNRLMNQA
+1464 
-1476 KYIVEGIRHW
+1476 GIRSW

-1554 AHMESIA
+1554 EDMESIA
-1561 SVKGRIDSENLKKL
+1561 SVKGSIDSENLKKL

-1591 VEINGKRVDAAP
+1591 VFVNGKRVAAEP
-1603 VAKAYREKAMK
+1603 VAREYHKKAVEG
-1614 SGREI
+1614 GREI
-1619 KKETWFGRIF
+1619 KKQTWFGRIF

-1653 FLTDMLH
+1653 FLTETLQK
-1660 NLREG
+1660 LREG

-1676 VSQIEEFSKTHK
+1676 VSQIEEFSKKHK
-1688 KYFDNLEKRTI
+1688 KYFDKLKQRTIQVENAEIPAAKALYLRLLLMDEDARRHLMRSGYGYADGIRTI
-1699 RVGST
+1699 R
-1704 EIPAGEALDI
+1704 
-1714 YLLLKRKQAVI
+1714 
-1725 HLMKSGYR
+1725 KSGFLEEI
-1733 YTSGDGMTERESGF
+1733 TVKPPDELE
-1747 MVTDKDTT
+1747 
-1755 EQEMMERAETEAAA
+1755 
-1769 IFEQMTEAD
+1769 
-1778 KDFVNLASKIF
+1778 
-1789 NEDCKKFK
+1789 
-1797 RETDLFMLGFSNVLD
+1797 LD
-1812 DFYIPIRISDKA
+1812 DFEREKHRKRAQQLMAMIDEQTTADDKA
-1824 IKADDGVYQDELDR
+1824 FMQLAAKLFNDDCKNYKKKTDLRRMGWSNVKEDFYICMRAMDKEIRADDGKYQDELDR
-1838 VSNASFNKS
+1838 VSNSSFNKNRV
-1847 ITEGAKNKIVVENL
+1847 TWAENKLLLEDL
-1861 QTVLLRHIRG
+1861 LDVLTRHIRG
-1871 ISKYAGLART
+1871 VSKYAGL
-1881 ISEFETLVNMNLSG
+1881 SEAIDNYEMLVNFNLNP
-1895 NSGDIVSIATA
+1895 NSHGDIISIKTS
-1906 YEKIWPDEG
+1906 YENVWPNEG
-1915 KLNGGAIKYL
+1915 KTNPGAVGYL
-1925 KDMISDV
+1925 KEMISDV

-1941 TGLMTAMVE
+1941 TDPMTAMVE
-1950 KVRGRAAVAVL
+1950 KVRGRAAEAVL
-1961 GLNPKVVAT
+1961 GLNPKILAT

-2020 TLDDRVGAIG
+2020 TLDDRVGAIA
-2030 EKAMFAIG
+2030 EKCMFLIG

-2091 ERSRAMRSNSPLEK
+2091 ERSRAMRSNSPIAK

-2133 RKESPARIAESK
+2133 RHESPARIAESK

-2178 DSLKEWSE
+2178 DNLKEWSE

-2206 IKDIYEFLVSGFSPE
+2206 IKEIYEFLMSGFSPE

-2292 VYRYDALHAVPA
+2292 VYRYDALHAIPA

-2370 YQMNQRERR
+2370 YQMNQRERK

-2459 AADIGAD
+2459 AADIGSD
-2466 GKAVAGSKKMKVA
+2466 GKTIAGSKKMKVA

-2492 FIVYAYLGYSVSGGE
+2492 FIVYAYLGYTVSGGE
-2507 QTIRAYVMAQDLERG
+2507 QTIRAYVMAQKNLERG
-2522 EKEELL
+2522 EKEEIL